1 MSGILPHDLNPK
13 QLEAATAPDGPLLIT
28 AGAGSGKTKTLTARL
43 LYLIDKGVPAESI
56 IAITFTNKAAGEMK
70 SRAETLLRSRG
81 VNGSPFIGTFHSL
94 SARFLRSEARLLG
107 REPSF
112 SIYDDDDST
121 KVIKNALKAL
131 DIDKDKRSVSGLK
144 NKISRV
150 KNELLD
156 PFDFAEGDANFLSV
170 YRKYEEML
178 LEQNAF
184 DFDDLIG
191 KLAFVFET
199 HPEVLSRYQDRFTHF
214 LVDEYQDVN
223 TAQYRLTSLLAS
235 RHKNLNVVGD
245 DHQSIYSFRSADFRN
260 FLNFE
265 KDYPEAK
272 IITLDQNYRSTKTI
286 IGAAAAVIAQ
296 NKYQRPKTLWTENE
310 DGEPIRVA
318 RFPRADMEADWIAN
332 SIIGED
338 RGGTAVLYRTN
349 AQSRPIE
356 QALIFNRIPYA
367 VFGGLKFYDRKE
379 IKDIV
384 AAMRLTANPKDGA
397 SSERI
402 LKEFGKIRGRKLI
415 ESLPGAASFTP
426 AELIGYI
433 LKETDYAASLKKEF
447 KNFEER
453 MENLSELIAFS
464 GNFSSLGEMIER
476 ISLLESAESP
486 RGDERNSVRL
496 MTIHMA
502 KGLEFDSVFL
512 AGVDDGTLPHERSL
526 ASADDIEEERRLM
539 YVAMTRAK
547 KKLRISFWKTPS
559 RFLFEMPPEL
569 VNFDN
574 FEFDDDTVY
583 LS

>member
-1 MSGILPHDLNPK
+1 MNPR
-13 QLEAATAPDGPLLIT
+13 QLEAITAPDGPLLIT
-28 AGAGSGKTKTLTARL
+28 AGAGSGKAKTLTARL

-56 IAITFTNKAAGEMK
+56 VAITFTNKAAGEMK
-70 SRAETLLRSRG
+70 SRAEALLRSRG
-81 VNGSPFIGTFHSL
+81 FKGFPFIGTFHSL
-94 SARFLRSEARLLG
+94 SARFLRSEARFLG

-121 KVIKNALKAL
+121 KVVKNALKAL

-144 NKISRV
+144 NKISKV

-156 PFDFAEGDANFLSV
+156 PADFAEEDARFFAV

-191 KLAFVFET
+191 KLAFLFET
-199 HPEVLSRYQDRFTHF
+199 RPEVLSRYHDRFTHF

-223 TAQYRLTSLLAS
+223 TAQYRLTSLLAA
-235 RHKNLNVVGD
+235 RHRNLNVVGD

-272 IITLDQNYRSTKTI
+272 IVTLDQNYRSTKTI
-286 IGAAAAVIAQ
+286 IGAASAVIAQ

-310 DGEPIRVA
+310 DGEPIKVS
-318 RFPRADMEADWIAN
+318 RFPRADKEADWIAD
-332 SIIGED
+332 SILGESYD
-338 RGGTAVLYRTN
+338 STAILYRTN

-397 SSERI
+397 SAERI

-415 ESLPGAASFTP
+415 EVLPQAASFTP
-426 AELIGYI
+426 TELIGYV
-433 LKETDYAASLKKEF
+433 LKETDYATALKKEF

-464 GNFSSLGEMIER
+464 NNFSSLQEMIER
-476 ISLLESAESP
+476 ISLLESSDSP
-486 RGDERNSVRL
+486 RGDEKNAVRL

-502 KGLEFDSVFL
+502 KGLEFDSVYL
-512 AGVDDGTLPHERSL
+512 AGVDDGVLPHERSL
-526 ASADDIEEERRLM
+526 LSADDIEEERRLM
-539 YVAMTRAK
+539 YVAMTRAR
-547 KKLRISFWKTPS
+547 KKLRMSFWKAPS

-569 VNFDN
+569 VDFDN

>member
-1 MSGILPHDLNPK
+1 MPDILPPDLNPK
-13 QLEAATAPDGPLLIT
+13 QLEAAIAPDGPLLIT

-43 LYLIDKGVPAESI
+43 LHLIGANVPAESI
-56 IAITFTNKAAGEMK
+56 VAITFTNKAAGELK
-70 SRAETLLRSRG
+70 SRAETLIRSRG
-81 VNGSPFIGTFHSL
+81 LPGTPYIGTFHSL
-94 SARFLRSEARLLG
+94 CARFLRSEARLLG

-121 KVIKNALKAL
+121 KAIKNALKAL
-131 DIDKDKRSVSGLK
+131 DIDKDKRSVAGLK

-156 PFDFAEGDANFLSV
+156 PADFASEDPKFFAVF
-170 YRKYEEML
+170 RKYEELL

-184 DFDDLIG
+184 DFDDLIA
-191 KLAFVFET
+191 KLVHLFET
-199 HPEVLSRYQDRFTHF
+199 RPDVLSRYHDRFTHF

-223 TAQYRLTSLLAS
+223 TSQYRLTHLLAS
-235 RHKNLNVVGD
+235 KHKNLTVVGD

-272 IITLDQNYRSTKTI
+272 IITLDQNYRSTKI
-286 IGAAAAVIAQ
+286 IVGAASAVIAQ
-296 NKYQRPKTLWTENE
+296 NKYQRPKNLWTDNE
-310 DGEPIRVA
+310 EGEPIRVA
-318 RFPRADMEADWIAN
+318 RFTRAEMEADWIAN
-332 SIIGED
+332 SIYGEEYNS
-338 RGGTAVLYRTN
+338 TAVLYRTN

-356 QALIFNRIPYA
+356 QALVMNRIPYA

-384 AAMRLTANPKDGA
+384 AGLRLTANPKDGA
-397 SSERI
+397 SAERI

-415 ESLPGAASFTP
+415 EILPDAAGFTP

-433 LKETDYAASLKKEF
+433 LKETDYLASLRKEF

-464 GNFSSLGEMIER
+464 NNFSSLGEMIER
-476 ISLLESAESP
+476 ISLLESADSP
-486 RGDERNSVRL
+486 RGSEKNAVRL
-496 MTIHMA
+496 MTVHMA
-502 KGLEFDSVFL
+502 KGLEFDSVYL
-512 AGVDDGTLPHERSL
+512 AGVDDGVLPHERSL
-526 ASADDIEEERRLM
+526 LSEDDIEEERRLM
-539 YVAMTRAK
+539 YVAMTRAR
-547 KKLRISFWKTPS
+547 KKLRMSFWKVPS

-569 VNFDN
+569 VSFDN
-574 FEFDDDTVY
+574 FNFDDDTVY